1 MTTNPAELRSGIERY
16 WGIDLPLALGVLE
29 QLADGGSHRMAELV
43 ARSGVSREGVKQ
55 VLGLLGS
62 AVSAE
67 DRAVRLDPDFL
78 AAPDQ
83 LRPVLTRPDRGTEER
98 LRTVLAAA
106 RADLPAPR
114 RDLDHVPATVD
125 TVVHRALWLTE
136 RFHLAGHRLLVLGD
150 RDLTGLAVAAL
161 LPSVQVTVV
170 DVDDT
175 VLGVLGEHAR
185 RAALDVRTWFA
196 DLRLGLPEPVRDGAD
211 LVFTDPPYT
220 ADGIGLFARRG
231 LEGLRRS
238 GWARMAICYGSG
250 ERQVELSFQVQRALT
265 RLGLMLEAVLPRFN
279 TYQGAEALGSASSL
293 YLCRPTKH
301 AWKQPGAEDGRLR
314 IYSHGASSLE
324 SADRLPAGLI
334 GGQQGTGEELTVG
347 EGWGRHPAVPVPDYL
362 ATLTGE
368 APGVRKRAM
377 SSAVWLDLTAGFA
390 GQLPRVLLCG
400 PGRELTVA
408 APAGAQDTLAGHPHL
423 DRLIRAGYRLEVRQ
437 FDGRV
442 AVVTRRA
449 EGGGSPVAAA
459 AAELAKRTG
468 AVAANALREAL
479 ITGCRAAGRQ
489 LSKNEA
495 RALLAEAGLP
505 AAMQLARP
513 AELPL
518 TELDAAARA
527 LLGILGYPDH

>member
-1 MTTNPAELRSGIERY
+1 MSAAELRDTMEGS
-16 WGIDLPLALGVLE
+16 WGIDLPLGLGVLE
-29 QLADGGSHRMAELV
+29 LLAEGTPYRMAELV

-55 VLGLLGS
+55 LLGLLGA
-62 AVSAE
+62 AVSTE
-67 DRAVRLDPDFL
+67 DRAVRLRAGAL
-78 AAPDQ
+78 AELGPLLA
-83 LRPVLTRPDRGTEER
+83 RPDRQAEDL
-98 LRTVLAAA
+98 LRAVVEAA

-125 TVVHRALWLTE
+125 TVVHRAFWLTE

-150 RDLTGLAVAAL
+150 RDLTGLAVATL
-161 LPSVQVTVV
+161 LPSARVTVV

-175 VLGVLGEHAR
+175 VLEVVGAHAR
-185 RAALDVRTWFA
+185 RAGLEVRTWFA
-196 DLRLGLPEPVRDGAD
+196 DLRLGLPEPVHDSAD

-231 LEGLRRS
+231 LEGLRRT

-279 TYQGAEALGSASSL
+279 TYHGAEALGSASSL

-301 AWKQPGAEDGRLR
+301 SWKQLGAEDGKLR
-314 IYSHGASSLE
+314 IYSHGTSSLE
-324 SADRLPAGLI
+324 SAGRLPAEVLDRLPDT
-334 GGQQGTGEELTVG
+334 GTELPVG
-347 EGWGRHPAVPVPDYL
+347 TGWGRDPAMPVPDYL

-368 APGVRKRAM
+368 ATGVRKRAN
-377 SSAVWLDLTAGFA
+377 SGAVWLDLTAGFA

-408 APAGAQDTLAGHPHL
+408 APTGAQDILARYPHL
-423 DRLIRAGYRLEVRQ
+423 DRLIREGYRLEVRRL
-437 FDGRV
+437 DGRV
-442 AVVTRRA
+442 TMVTRRG
-449 EGGGSPVAAA
+449 EDDGSPVAAA
-459 AAELAKRTG
+459 AVELAKRTG

-505 AAMQLARP
+505 AATQLARP

-518 TELDAAARA
+518 TELDAVARV
-527 LLGILGYPDH
+527 LLGTLDRPH